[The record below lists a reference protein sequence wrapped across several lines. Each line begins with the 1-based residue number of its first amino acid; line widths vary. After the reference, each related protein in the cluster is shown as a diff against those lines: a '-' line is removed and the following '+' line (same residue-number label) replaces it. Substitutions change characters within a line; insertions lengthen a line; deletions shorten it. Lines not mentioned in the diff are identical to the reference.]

1 VASVQDQSPVP
12 QLWGEGP
19 APYSIPLGAFVLQA
33 PVARGG
39 MGEIWQGVH
48 PRHGVPVAVKVMTAE
63 QLRVDEY
70 REAFQK
76 EIRAVASLSH
86 AGIVIVLDHGV
97 VDEFAQEASANL
109 LRVGSPYLVMELSTG
124 GTLHNV
130 HIRGWRQLEGTLLR
144 LLDALAHAHA
154 RGVIHRDIKP
164 GNVLLPGPKDPRQS
178 IKLTD
183 FGTSHA
189 SDQGARAGLQ
199 EQLFGT
205 LQYMPPEQIEGRW
218 RDYGPWTD
226 LYALGC
232 MAWKLAS
239 GKLPFDYTEP
249 RDLLRAHLHKEAPPL
264 APCVPVPEGF
274 EDWLRRLISKRE
286 GERFQRAAEAAW
298 ALQRLGRPVKPSGW
312 DETTDGPID
321 LGAGLEPVTR
331 VPWAPQTLTAQ
342 REALGG
348 GGSHPGAGPARLKPD
363 DGPPSLAPSD
373 APPIPPSWRR
383 PYSRPPTMKL
393 VGAGLGLYGT
403 RTIPVVDRE
412 GERNRVWDLLN
423 EVHKDGS
430 ARLLLLDG
438 ASGTGKSRL
447 VEWICQRAHELG
459 VTTILQATHSDLR
472 GRFDG
477 LGPMVAR
484 HLHTLGLDRRETVAR
499 LQVLLG
505 NQGIEDTRE
514 VDALTELVL
523 PRSQTEQD
531 EGARGVQFASPM
543 ERHVLVRRLLER
555 EAAHRTVLLWLD
567 DVQWGQDALD
577 FAAHLLRARSSH
589 PVRVLVLATLRSEAL
604 REGSGEETSLDA
616 LMQLEGA
623 HRLHLRPLEAQ
634 DTLTLVEEL
643 LYLTGD
649 LAHAVADRSGG
660 NPMFAVQLVG
670 DWVQTGRLRPGDR
683 GFELVGEAT
692 TVPDDIHQIWEAP
705 LRRLLDRRPESDRIA
720 LELAAVLGREVDFE
734 EWAAVCG
741 KAGNPP
747 TKDLIDELVAQGL
760 ARGGRYRFSFVHGL
774 LRESIERA
782 ARESDRWKAHNRLC
796 AAIFAEEGASP
807 EQLGRFLAEAGDVA
821 AAVTPLL
828 QGASRLMAR
837 GDYKRAITVLDRREQ
852 AIRRADLAR
861 SDEAWPEGRIV
872 KIEAL
877 WKLGNMDEAGQLLD
891 KLMEAYDRFSWSYDL
906 KCRVLGLQARFL
918 QSKGENRKALA
929 VAREADKLTRRLGN
943 PLGTAA
949 TRRILASILAELG
962 ELDTAEA
969 LARTARSDYEAFG
982 DEVGQW
988 ECDLVLFTA
997 LKQVGRLREAA
1008 SILER
1013 AMAFHEREGRR
1024 QDVAGCLNNLGEV
1037 ERLRGNL
1044 GRAESCYRGARVIFE
1059 SIGAAGRTI
1068 VDANLGLVLLE
1079 RKRFG
1084 PAREAL
1090 QLALKAF
1097 EAQGRKSFA
1106 GVLHAA
1112 LIPCAAGERDWLAFD
1127 AHLDAAI
1134 VIQQECRFVDV
1145 DVAKAATLAGDLCVE
1160 ARERLRAE
1168 RAWSFARDQWRGAD
1182 RTPEAQNVQRRLNR
1196 LRASRQKPTRGST
1209 E

>member
-1 VASVQDQSPVP
+1 
-12 QLWGEGP
+12 
-19 APYSIPLGAFVLQA
+19 
-33 PVARGG
+33 
-39 MGEIWQGVH
+39 MGEIWQGIH

-76 EIRAVASLSH
+76 EIRAVASLDH
-86 AGIVIVLDHGV
+86 EGIVIVLDHGV
-97 VDEFAQEASANL
+97 VDEFAREASANL
-109 LRVGSPYLVMELSTG
+109 LREGSPYLVMELSTG
-124 GTLHNV
+124 GTLHSARV
-130 HIRGWRQLEGTLLR
+130 RGWNQLEGVLLR

-164 GNVLLPGPKDPRQS
+164 GNVLLPGPHDPRQS

-232 MAWKLAS
+232 MAWRLAS
-239 GKLPFDYTEP
+239 GRLPFDQKEP
-249 RDLLRAHLHKEAPPL
+249 RDLLRAHLHTDAPPL
-264 APCVPVPEGF
+264 EAAVPVPSGF
-274 EDWLRRLISKRE
+274 EAWLRRLISKKE
-286 GERFQRAAEAAW
+286 GERFLRAAEAAW
-298 ALQRLGRPVKPSGW
+298 ALQRLGRPVKPAGW
-312 DETTDGPID
+312 DEPDSVVLED
-321 LGAGLEPVTR
+321 AEGLEPVTR

-342 REALGG
+342 REALA
-348 GGSHPGAGPARLKPD
+348 GSKSETGPARLSAK
-363 DGPPSLAPSD
+363 GTRRGHSPSD
-373 APPIPPSWRR
+373 VPPIPTGWRR
-383 PYSRPPTMKL
+383 PTGRPPTMKL

-412 GERNRVWDLLN
+412 GERSRIWDLLREAHGEGN
-423 EVHKDGS
+423 AH
-430 ARLLLLDG
+430 LLLLDG
-438 ASGTGKSRL
+438 ASGNGKSRL

-459 VTTILQATHSDLR
+459 VATVLQATHSDLR

-484 HLHTLGLDRRETVAR
+484 HLRTLGLDRRETVAR
-499 LQVLLG
+499 LQVLLA
-505 NQGIEDTRE
+505 NQGVQDPGE

-523 PRSQTEQD
+523 PRSQAEVDQ
-531 EGARGVQFASPM
+531 GARGVQFGSPT

-555 EAAHRTVLLWLD
+555 EAGHRTVILWLD
-567 DVQWGQDALD
+567 DVQWGQDAID
-577 FAAHLLRARSSH
+577 FAAHLLRSRADH
-589 PVRVLVLATLRSEAL
+589 PVRVLVLATLRTEAL
-604 REGSGEETSLDA
+604 AEGSAEERSLDE
-616 LMQLEGA
+616 LMHLDGA

-670 DWVQTGRLRPGDR
+670 DWVQTGRLRPGAR

-705 LRRLLDRRPESDRIA
+705 LRRLLDKRPESDRVA
-720 LELAAVLGREVDFE
+720 LELAAVLGREVE
-734 EWAAVCG
+734 YQEWEKVCE
-741 KAGNPP
+741 KAGHQP
-747 TKDLIDELVAQGL
+747 TKDLLDELVAQGL
-760 ARGGRYRFSFVHGL
+760 ARGGLYRFSFVHGL

-782 ARESDRWKAHNRLC
+782 AREAKRWQAHNRLC
-796 AAIFAEEGASP
+796 AELFAEEGASP

-821 AAVTPLL
+821 AAVAPLL
-828 QGASRLMAR
+828 EGARRLAAR
-837 GDYKRAITVLDRREQ
+837 GDYTRAIAVLDRREL
-852 AIRRADLAR
+852 AIRRADLSRA
-861 SDEAWPEGRIV
+861 DEAWPEGRIV

-877 WKLGNMDEAGQLLD
+877 WRLGNMDEAGQLLD
-891 KLMEAYDRFSWSYDL
+891 KLMKAFDRFGWSYDL
-906 KCRVLGLQARFL
+906 RCRVLGLQARFL
-918 QSKGENRKALA
+918 HSQGDSRRAVA
-929 VAREADKLTRRLGN
+929 VAREAVKLSGRLGD
-943 PLGTAA
+943 PRGTAA
-949 TRRILASILAELG
+949 ARRIHGSILAELG

-969 LARTARSDYEAFG
+969 LARTARSEYEAFG

-988 ECDLVLFTA
+988 ECDLVLFTL
-997 LKQVGRLREAA
+997 LKQAGRLREAA

-1024 QDVAGCLNNLGEV
+1024 QDVAGCLNNLGEI

-1044 GRAESCYRGARVIFE
+1044 GRAESCYRAARVIFE
-1059 SIGAAGRTI
+1059 SIGAAGKTI

-1079 RKRFG
+1079 RKQFV
-1084 PAREAL
+1084 PARKAL
-1090 QLALKAF
+1090 HQALSAF
-1097 EAQGRKSFA
+1097 EAQGRRAFA

-1112 LIPCAAGERDWLAFD
+1112 LIPCAAGLRDWIAFD
-1127 AHLDAAI
+1127 AHFDAA
-1134 VIQQECRFVDV
+1134 VAIQQECRFVDI
-1145 DVAKAATLAGDLCVE
+1145 DVAKAATMAGELALEG
-1160 ARERLRAE
+1160 RERLRAE
-1168 RAWSFARDQWRGAD
+1168 RVWGFAREQWRGAD
-1182 RTPEAQNVQRRLNR
+1182 RIPEAMNVQRRLNR
-1196 LRASRQKPTRGST
+1196 LRASRSRPQRGGS

>member
-1 VASVQDQSPVP
+1 MQDRSPVP

-33 PVARGG
+33 PIARGG

-63 QLRVDEY
+63 QLRIDEY

-76 EIRAVASLSH
+76 EIRAVARLSH
-86 AGIVIVLDHGV
+86 EGIVIVLDHGV
-97 VDEFAQEASANL
+97 VDEFAREASANL
-109 LRVGSPYLVMELSTG
+109 LREGSPYLVMELSTG
-124 GTLHNV
+124 GTLHSV
-130 HIRGWRQLEGTLLR
+130 RVRGWTQLEGVLLR

-164 GNVLLPGPKDPRQS
+164 GNVLLPGPEDPRQS

-232 MAWKLAS
+232 MAWRLAS
-239 GKLPFDYTEP
+239 GKLPFDHSEP
-249 RDLLRAHLHKEAPPL
+249 RDLLRAHLHSDPPPL
-264 APCVPVPEGF
+264 EPSVPVPPGF
-274 EDWLRRLISKRE
+274 EAWLRRLISKKE

-298 ALQRLGRPVKPSGW
+298 ALEQLGRATKPPGW
-312 DETTDGPID
+312 DEPTDGP
-321 LGAGLEPVTR
+321 LEPVVGLEPMTR

-342 REALGG
+342 RQALAGKD
-348 GGSHPGAGPARLKPD
+348 SGAGPARLSAEEPHHTH
-363 DGPPSLAPSD
+363 SPSD
-373 APPIPPSWRR
+373 VPPIPKSWRR
-383 PYSRPPTMKL
+383 PHSRPPTMRL

-412 GERNRVWDLLN
+412 GERNRVWELLTQL
-423 EVHKDGS
+423 HADGDP
-430 ARLLLLDG
+430 RLLLLDG

-459 VTTILQATHSDLR
+459 VATVLQATHSDLR

-499 LQVLLG
+499 LQVLLA
-505 NQGIEDTRE
+505 NQGIKDPGE

-523 PRSQTEQD
+523 PRTQSEQD
-531 EGARGVQFASPM
+531 EGARGVRFASPT
-543 ERHVLVRRLLER
+543 ERHVLVRRLLKR
-555 EAAHRTVLLWLD
+555 EAGHRTVLLWLD
-567 DVQWGQDALD
+567 DVQWAQDALD
-577 FAAHLLRARSSH
+577 FTAHLLRSRATH

-604 REGSGEETSLDA
+604 ARGSAEEASLDE
-616 LMQLEGA
+616 LLQLEGA
-623 HRLHLRPLEAQ
+623 HRLHVRPLEAQ
-634 DTLTLVEEL
+634 DTLKLVEEL

-649 LAHAVADRSGG
+649 LATAVADRSGG

-670 DWVQTGRLRPGDR
+670 DWVQTGRLRPGAR
-683 GFELVGEAT
+683 GFELQGEAT

-705 LRRLLDRRPESDRIA
+705 LRRLLDKRPESDRIA
-720 LELAAVLGREVDFE
+720 LELAAVLGREVDYE
-734 EWAAVCG
+734 EWNTVCR
-741 KAGNPP
+741 KAGHRPQG
-747 TKDLIDELVAQGL
+747 DLLDELVAQGL

-782 ARESDRWKAHNRLC
+782 AREAGRWQAHNRLC

-828 QGASRLMAR
+828 EGARRLMAR
-837 GDYKRAITVLDRREQ
+837 GDYTRAIAVLDRREQ

-861 SDEAWPEGRIV
+861 ADEAWPEGRIV

-877 WKLGNMDEAGQLLD
+877 WRLGNMDEASQLLD
-891 KLMEAYDRFSWSYDL
+891 KLMKAYDRFGWSYDL
-906 KCRVLGLQARFL
+906 RCRVLGLQARFL
-918 QSKGENRKALA
+918 HSQGESRKAVS
-929 VAREADKLTRRLGN
+929 VAREAEKLSGRLGN

-949 TRRILASILAELG
+949 TRRILGSILAELG

-969 LARTARSDYEAFG
+969 LARTARSEYEAFG

-988 ECDLVLFTA
+988 ECDLVLFTL
-997 LKQVGRLREAA
+997 LKQAGRLREAA

-1024 QDVAGCLNNLGEV
+1024 QDVAGCLNNLGEI

-1044 GRAESCYRGARVIFE
+1044 GRAESCYRAARVIFE
-1059 SIGAAGRTI
+1059 SIGAAGKTI

-1079 RKRFG
+1079 RKRFV

-1090 QLALKAF
+1090 QRALSAF
-1097 EAQGRKSFA
+1097 EAQGRRAFA

-1112 LIPCAAGERDWLAFD
+1112 LVPCAAGERDWIAFD
-1127 AHLDAAI
+1127 AHLDAAV
-1134 VIQQECRFVDV
+1134 VIQQECRYVDI
-1145 DVAKAATLAGDLCVE
+1145 DVANAATMAGELALE
-1160 ARERLRAE
+1160 ARERVRAE
-1168 RAWSFARDQWRGAD
+1168 RVWGFAREQWRGAD
-1182 RTPEAQNVQRRLNR
+1182 RIPEAMNVQRRINR
-1196 LRASRQKPTRGST
+1196 LRSSRQRPTRGSG